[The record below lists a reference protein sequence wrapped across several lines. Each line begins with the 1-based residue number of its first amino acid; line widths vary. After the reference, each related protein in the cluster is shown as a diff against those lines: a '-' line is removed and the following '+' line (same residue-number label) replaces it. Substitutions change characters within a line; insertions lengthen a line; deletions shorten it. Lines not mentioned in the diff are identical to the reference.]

1 MKIKDLDNNE
11 KHTIGEEIT
20 NSITHGFGI
29 LFGIVA
35 LILLIIF
42 SSKKGS
48 ITLISTIVYG
58 ISLIVLYLISTLYHG
73 IQHKKTKK
81 VFEILDHIAVYLLI
95 AGTYTPFALLIIKGM
110 KGWILL
116 VLIWFL
122 AIVGISIKP
131 FTVKKFLFL
140 STAIYIFMGW
150 IAIFLI
156 NDLIA
161 NLNAFQ
167 ITTLILGGVFYT
179 VGTFFY
185 VFRKIKYGHFIW
197 HLFVLFGSISHFIT
211 IFSYIL

>member
-11 KHTIGEEIT
+11 KHTIGEEIA

-42 SSKKGS
+42 SSKKGA

-95 AGTYTPFALLIIKGM
+95 AGTYTPFALFIIKGM

-116 VLIWFL
+116 VLIWLL

-156 NDLIA
+156 KDLIA

-179 VGTFFY
+179 VGTLFY